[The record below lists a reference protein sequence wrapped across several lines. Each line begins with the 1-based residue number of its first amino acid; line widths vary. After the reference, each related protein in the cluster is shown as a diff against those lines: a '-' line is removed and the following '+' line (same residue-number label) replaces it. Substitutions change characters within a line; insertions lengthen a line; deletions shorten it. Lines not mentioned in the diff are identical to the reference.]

1 MKDKWLRAATI
12 GSIWASFEIIIGS
25 FLHNVRLPFAGTI
38 LSFFA
43 VILMVSFL
51 QLWPM
56 RGIIWRAALVCALM
70 KSISPS
76 AVILGPMTGIFL
88 EGLLLELA
96 IGVLGLNAAG
106 MILGG
111 MLAVFSALIHKA
123 VNLLILYGWDLARLL
138 DRLVGYATKQVG
150 LTGIEGADILIIL
163 SVVYLV
169 SGATAAVLGLM
180 LGRRTLKDRGAG
192 TQYQAINQPN
202 NTLFEFSDAGRYS
215 AWLLL
220 MHLVLLTGILIALM
234 RVDTWWAPVIPVP
247 YLVFCFFRYRRSLR
261 QLFRAKFWIQVIL
274 ITFLA
279 SVFLTGL
286 QSGHWLNADGLK
298 AGLLMNLRAVLM
310 LTAFS
315 AISSEMKNPVIK
327 AILYS
332 RGFAPLYRS
341 LSMAFAVLPEI
352 ISSVSE
358 KNRRLKGISGLLEKQ
373 LLRADQL
380 YERIRTMGLSL
391 PRIILITG
399 DRGEGKTGLLRN
411 KMEELKREGRALC
424 GFIAEGIHDAS
435 GERTGYGIININ
447 TGERIGFCH
456 MEGPDH
462 WERVGRFRVNPDGL
476 AKGYEWM
483 SPENVRKADLI
494 VIDELGPLELAGKGW
509 SPLIDRILRDDPKP
523 MIWTVRTQLAAKIAH
538 KWNVGEVEEIKAK
551 E

>member
-1 MKDKWLRAATI
+1 
-12 GSIWASFEIIIGS
+12 
-25 FLHNVRLPFAGTI
+25 
-38 LSFFA
+38 
-43 VILMVSFL
+43 
-51 QLWPM
+51 
-56 RGIIWRAALVCALM
+56 
-70 KSISPS
+70 
-76 AVILGPMTGIFL
+76 
-88 EGLLLELA
+88 
-96 IGVLGLNAAG
+96 
-106 MILGG
+106 
-111 MLAVFSALIHKA
+111 
-123 VNLLILYGWDLARLL
+123 
-138 DRLVGYATKQVG
+138 
-150 LTGIEGADILIIL
+150 
-163 SVVYLV
+163 
-169 SGATAAVLGLM
+169 
-180 LGRRTLKDRGAG
+180 
-192 TQYQAINQPN
+192 
-202 NTLFEFSDAGRYS
+202 
-215 AWLLL
+215 
-220 MHLVLLTGILIALM
+220 
-234 RVDTWWAPVIPVP
+234 
-247 YLVFCFFRYRRSLR
+247 
-261 QLFRAKFWIQVIL
+261 
-274 ITFLA
+274 
-279 SVFLTGL
+279 
-286 QSGHWLNADGLK
+286 
-298 AGLLMNLRAVLM
+298 M